1 MVGTRVRRPQ
11 VAYARA
17 RGLSGRRACALL
29 SVARS
34 TLGYQSRLVDR
45 DAPALAAMRRLAAQY
60 PRYGYRRI
68 RIFLKREGHTM
79 STDRTHRLWRQAGL
93 QVPRRRPR
101 RRVAL
106 SRPRPVP
113 ATAVNHVWAYDFV
126 FDTCANGQTLKCL
139 TVVDEWTRESL
150 AIDVAGGIRS
160 GRVIEVLTQL
170 VSVHGAPRYLRSDN
184 GPEFV
189 AGAILRW
196 LLQAQIETALIEPG
210 KPWQNATDES
220 FNGKFRDEYLSL
232 QWFRNRVDAKVGIEQ
247 WRRHYNDVRPH
258 SSLGYLTPAEFK
270 AQLRAGSD
278 DGGRSPDTYD
288 FAVRHQCNILSWPLT
303 RPLSEVALYKG
314 HMEKALADNPGKP
327 RPIFATMRHTVVYE
341 RKEDW
346 EMPVKAATRQFGQFE
361 NLFKNLGDVADGF
374 PRTID
379 LSELE
384 NRGEY
389 DPHMLHR
396 NLMFGTPD
404 EVITKLR
411 AYEELGVD
419 HFTYYASLG
428 LGMKEQK
435 RSMEL
440 FVQEVMPA
448 FA

>member
-1 MVGTRVRRPQ
+1 MDTISFKSHRFTPEIIRRAVWLYARFALSYRDVEDLLAERGLDISYESVRRWFLKFGAPI
-11 VAYARA
+11 ARNL
-17 RGLSGRRACALL
+17 RHTRPIPNGYWHLDEMIIVIRGRR
-29 SVARS
+29 
-34 TLGYQSRLVDR
+34 YW
-45 DAPALAAMRRLAAQY
+45 
-60 PRYGYRRI
+60 
-68 RIFLKREGHTM
+68 
-79 STDRTHRLWRQAGL
+79 LWRGG
-93 QVPRRRPR
+93 
-101 RRVAL
+101 AL

-220 FNGKFRDEYLSL
+220 FNAKFRDEYLSL

-278 DGGRSPDTYD
+278 DGGRSP
-288 FAVRHQCNILSWPLT
+288 A
-303 RPLSEVALYKG
+303 
-314 HMEKALADNPGKP
+314 
-327 RPIFATMRHTVVYE
+327 
-341 RKEDW
+341 
-346 EMPVKAATRQFGQFE
+346 
-361 NLFKNLGDVADGF
+361 
-374 PRTID
+374 
-379 LSELE
+379 
-384 NRGEY
+384 
-389 DPHMLHR
+389 
-396 NLMFGTPD
+396 
-404 EVITKLR
+404 
-411 AYEELGVD
+411 
-419 HFTYYASLG
+419 
-428 LGMKEQK
+428 
-435 RSMEL
+435 
-440 FVQEVMPA
+440 MPA
-448 FA
+448 HADQEEHESDLTLPTGAVLQ